1 MILAIGLLF
10 ILLFLKITIL
20 AFPSLLIVIKFIIWP
35 FEAYLL
41 ASILIELFYDLPNTL
56 LSKHNEN
63 KTVQSIMT
71 EMKPQYAFI
80 VSVTITMRFLMMY
93 LAWLWFLQ

>member
-1 MILAIGLLF
+1 MIIAIMLLF
-10 ILLFLKITIL
+10 ILLFLKITVL

-41 ASILIELFYDLPNTL
+41 ASILIELLYDLPNIL
-56 LSKHNEN
+56 FSKNNEN
-63 KTVQSIMT
+63 SIAQSIMT
-71 EMKPQYAFI
+71 EMKPQYTFI
-80 VSVTITMRFLMMY
+80 VSVTITLRFLMMY